1 MFSLGS
7 ALFDCYLVCVIIYA
21 CLIGYSFIYIFTK
34 YLEVFF
40 CTCFCCSVFLCSFSC
55 IL

>member
-21 CLIGYSFIYIFTK
+21 CLIG
-34 YLEVFF
+34 
-40 CTCFCCSVFLCSFSC
+40 
-55 IL
+55 